1 LSARRP
7 LAVFLAVS
15 LALPLL
21 AILIARLVTLQVP
34 VAEVVTPD
42 FEFGPLEPGS
52 VTAQGLGDL
61 GVTASGIA
69 VPVIVREGGE
79 SGVGVRFRLLGGDG
93 ALIHEQLLDL
103 APARLAEDRSD
114 KATIERT
121 APAAPWHTIRYRF
134 PPLETPVHGAILEIE
149 AADLGDARV
158 FLGATKEDTLPAGR
172 LSYQGAELYAD
183 QDLRVEPLRTVTV
196 WRVLAELRHNGPTG
210 FAAALVLAVTATLL
224 VATASTR
231 LIPGP
236 LSNRPTTSI

>member
-1 LSARRP
+1 MFRRP
-7 LAVFLAVS
+7 LAVFLTVS

-21 AILIARLVTLQVP
+21 AILIARLVTIQVP

-69 VPVIVREGGE
+69 VPVIVRGDGE
-79 SGVGVRFRLLGGDG
+79 AGVGVRFRLLAGDG

-103 APARLAEDRSD
+103 AAARPNQA
-114 KATIERT
+114 AIERA

-134 PPLETPVHGAILEIE
+134 PPLDAPVHGAVVEIE

-158 FLGATKEDTLPAGR
+158 FLGATKEDALPAGR
-172 LSYQGAELYAD
+172 LSYQGAELYQD
-183 QDLRVEPLRTVTV
+183 QDLRVEPLRTATI
-196 WRVLAELRHNGPTG
+196 WRLLAELRHTGPTG
-210 FAAALVLAVTATLL
+210 FAAALVLALTLTLL
-224 VATASTR
+224 AATASTR
-231 LIPGP
+231 IVPGLLP
-236 LSNRPTTSI
+236 TKPTTAI